1 MPVNINN
8 NKNVGFC
15 ILKMT
20 DDTKKSF
27 QKAPKSYI
35 FEHKEQNMI
44 DFVVVF
50 NFGFLYNIVN
60 GVIREYYAF

>member
-1 MPVNINN
+1 M
-8 NKNVGFC
+8 
-15 ILKMT
+15 KMT